1 MSPIPVGDEE
11 FVAIGKVIEGG
22 LKIQGGRPELKRAY

>member
-1 MSPIPVGDEE
+1 
-11 FVAIGKVIEGG
+11 VAIGKVIEGG

>member
-11 FVAIGKVIEGG
+11 YVAIGKIIEGG